1 MNYLDKPIEYL
12 KGVGP
17 QRAESL
23 QKELGIFTSRDLLFY
38 YPFRYV
44 DKTKITPIKSILS
57 EGENVF
63 IRGKIVRIN
72 LVTIKNRK
80 QLSAVFKD
88 STGSIELRWFQGIQ
102 WILKTIKEGNEY
114 FVYGR
119 TSFFKRIFISH
130 PEMELISPDDEEKTS
145 SGLQPV
151 YPSTEK
157 LKSKFLDSRGISRL
171 TKTLIS
177 GLKPDDL
184 EEILP
189 QSVVAKY
196 KFINPYQALQQIHF
210 PENEKQLNDSLSRL
224 KFEELFLTQ
233 IRMMGIKM
241 QRHQEAKGIIL
252 THINDRFDRFYKE
265 KLDFELTNAQKKVLK
280 EIRSDVLSGK
290 QMNRLL
296 QGDVG
301 SGKTIVALMTML
313 MAIDNGYQTCL
324 MAPTEILA
332 QQHFTTLTEL
342 LQGLNIEIELLTGS
356 VKKSQR
362 NEILENLRTGKT
374 QILIGTHALIE
385 ETVVFKNLGMAVI
398 DEQHRFGV
406 AQRAQLWKKNEIVP
420 HILVMTA
427 TPIPRTLAMTLYGD
441 LDVSI
446 IDELPPGR
454 KNIITVHRTDSDRLR
469 VFGFL
474 KEEIRK
480 GRQVYIVYPLIEE
493 SEKQDY
499 KDLMDGYESIMRDF
513 PMSEFR
519 TGILHGRMKS
529 ENKNE
534 EMKRFVKGE
543 TNIMVAT
550 TVIEVGVNVP
560 NASVMVIESAER
572 FGLAQLHQLRGR
584 VGRGAEQSYCIL
596 MTHTNLSGD
605 ARKRIK
611 TMCDT
616 QDGFIIAEV
625 DLELRGPGNIEGT
638 QQSGS
643 LELKLADLG
652 KDMKILSEAK
662 KTAEEILTDDPLLL
676 KTTNKSL
683 KKYLQKNVKGEF
695 SWNMIS

>member
-1 MNYLDKPIEYL
+1 VNYLDKQIEYL

-23 QKELGIFTSRDLLFY
+23 QKELGVFTFRDLLLY

-57 EGENVF
+57 EGESVF
-63 IRGKIVRIN
+63 LRGKIVRITP
-72 LVTIKNRK
+72 VTINNRK
-80 QLSAVFKD
+80 HLVAVFKD
-88 STGSIELRWFQGIQ
+88 STGSIELRWFAGIQ

-114 FVYGR
+114 FVYGK
-119 TSFFKRIFISH
+119 TAFFKRIFISH
-130 PEMELISPDDEEKTS
+130 PEIELISEEGEEKTS

-157 LKSKFLDSRGISRL
+157 LKSKFLDSRGIAKL

-177 GLKPDDL
+177 GLNNNDV

-189 QSVVAKY
+189 QRVVSKY
-196 KFINPYQALQQIHF
+196 KFINPHQAFQQIHF
-210 PENEKQLNDSLSRL
+210 PENDKQMNEALERL

-241 QRHQEAKGIIL
+241 QRHQETKGIVL
-252 THINDRFDRFYKE
+252 TYINGRFDLFFKQ
-265 KLDFELTNAQKKVLK
+265 KLQFELTNAQKKVLK
-280 EIRSDVLSGK
+280 EIRKDVLSGK

-313 MAIDNGYQTCL
+313 MAIDNGFQTCL

-332 QQHFTTLTEL
+332 QQHFTTLTESL
-342 LQGLNIEIELLTGS
+342 SGLDLEIALLTGS
-356 VKKSQR
+356 IKKSQR
-362 NEILENLRTGKT
+362 SEILENLKTGKT

-406 AQRAQLWKKNEIVP
+406 AQRAKLWKKNDIVP

-441 LDVSI
+441 LDVSV

-499 KDLMDGYESIMRDF
+499 KDLIDGHESIRRDF
-513 PMSEFR
+513 PMPEFL

-529 ENKNE
+529 ADKDY

-543 TNIMVAT
+543 SNIMVAT

-584 VGRGAEQSYCIL
+584 VGRGGEQSYCIL
-596 MTHTNLSGD
+596 MTHTNLSAD

-652 KDMKILSEAK
+652 KDLKILSEAK
-662 KTAEEILTDDPLLL
+662 TTAEEILTDDPLLQKQL
-676 KTTNKSL
+676 NSSL
-683 KKYLQKNVKGEF
+683 KKYLLKNIKGEF